1 MKKNALKNN
10 SYRLPKSII
19 VYLPF
24 RFSKTK
30 GKNKIKTV
38 SFGQHGATKLSQSIS
53 IFFFY

>member
-19 VYLPF
+19 VYLPS
-24 RFSKTK
+24 RFSKKK

-38 SFGQHGATKLSQSIS
+38 SFGQHGALLLYQI
-53 IFFFY
+53 I